1 MTITLFR
8 TPSHTPAEE
17 IVRRQVHNRIVEQVS
32 AMRLNL
38 AMARAERL
46 VWAGAQ
52 MQTAIDRAVCWA
64 LAAD

>member
-1 MTITLFR
+1 MTITR
-8 TPSHTPAEE
+8 IPAKVPDEE
-17 IVRRQVHNRIVEQVS
+17 IVRRQVHNRIAEQVS
-32 AMRLNL
+32 DMRLNL